1 MTRPG
6 ARPILWIVAGL
17 AAISVGIAAGPLPWR
32 FLGESGL
39 PAPAPVAAPGG
50 AAAPVSLDPI
60 IALSPFGRPEAEAE
74 PEPEVQETSLGLVL
88 LGVVIATDPANS
100 TAILEGGI
108 GPSRV
113 YAVGNQVAD
122 NAVLSAVS
130 VDHVVLDVDGHPE
143 SLSFPPSVAGAAAP
157 PPPPPPP
164 SEAEPEEAPT
174 DVADIIEG
182 YRVQLEQDPETV
194 LEDLDLTPTDRGY
207 LLGDSPPDLL
217 TAAGFQSGD
226 VIAQVN
232 GQQVGNIARDARF
245 FSDVVASGHARIEL
259 LRNGKRMVLSF
270 PLR

>member
-1 MTRPG
+1 MTPLG
-6 ARPILWIVAGL
+6 ARRILWIVAGL

-39 PAPAPVAAPGG
+39 PPPAPVGAAGG
-50 AAAPVSLDPI
+50 APPAVSLDPI

-88 LGVVIATDPANS
+88 LGVVIATDPADS

-113 YAVGNQVAD
+113 YAVGDRVAD
-122 NAVLSAVS
+122 NALLAAVY

-157 PPPPPPP
+157 PPPLP
-164 SEAEPEEAPT
+164 AEPEEGEEAGDLA
-174 DVADIIEG
+174 DVIEG
-182 YRVQLEQDPETV
+182 YRVQLEQDPATV

-207 LLGDSPPDLL
+207 LVGDSPPDLL